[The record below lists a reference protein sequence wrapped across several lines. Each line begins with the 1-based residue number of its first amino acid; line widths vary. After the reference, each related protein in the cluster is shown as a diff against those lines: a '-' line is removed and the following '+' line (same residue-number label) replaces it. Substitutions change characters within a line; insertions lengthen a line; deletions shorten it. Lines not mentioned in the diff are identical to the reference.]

1 MDELNNKE
9 LMNAVKE
16 VEVEP
21 EVTTDNE
28 VETKPARKKPGPK
41 PKVKVDESF
50 DKSFDEEKDIKETVD
65 SKETVGSNE
74 SPSSLESENDSLK
87 SIESEPRNNTK
98 DSVLRLEKPVRCY
111 SKPNESSPNIIIKCT
126 IRLTG
131 YQVNGYEQ
139 VLRMK
144 PGFGKVVGYI
154 KEGIITNLLNN

>member
-9 LMNAVKE
+9 LMNDVKE
-16 VEVEP
+16 AEVEP
-21 EVTTDNE
+21 AVTADNE

-50 DKSFDEEKDIKETVD
+50 EEARDNKETVD
-65 SKETVGSNE
+65 SNE
-74 SPSSLESENDSLK
+74 SLSSLESEHDSLK
-87 SIESEPRNNTK
+87 PIEIEPRNNTK
-98 DSVLRLEKPVRCY
+98 GSVLRLEKPVRCY

-126 IRLTG
+126 IQLTG

-154 KEGIITNLLNN
+154 KEGIITNLLNK